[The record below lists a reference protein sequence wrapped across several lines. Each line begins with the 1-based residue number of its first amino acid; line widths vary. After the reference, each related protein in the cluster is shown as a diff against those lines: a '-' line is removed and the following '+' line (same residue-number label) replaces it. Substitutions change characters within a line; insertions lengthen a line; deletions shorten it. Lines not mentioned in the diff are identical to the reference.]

1 MNALP
6 LLAIA
11 IMWAFLA
18 KDGLNKR
25 RVIVATI
32 ASVVIVALA
41 LSWGILGPLVGH
53 IAFHM
58 QIGG

>member
-11 IMWAFLA
+11 IMWAFLV
-18 KDGLNKR
+18 KGGLNKR

-32 ASVVIVALA
+32 ASVVIVAFS
-41 LSWGILGPLVGH
+41 LSWGVLGPLVGH
-53 IAFHM
+53 IALHM
-58 QIGG
+58 QLGG